1 MDPGDYTFSLE
12 TFNSWKLEALTDFL
26 SKRGLSTDGTKAE
39 LAALCFAANSMKLPM
54 KVSDCEYV
62 CQLQKE
68 YKGKEYQFISHRAQC

>member
-12 TFNSWKLEALTDFL
+12 TFNSWKLEALKDFL

-54 KVSDCEYV
+54 KVLDCAYV
-62 CQLQKE
+62 CQLQKN
-68 YKGKEYQFISHRAQC
+68 ITICCM